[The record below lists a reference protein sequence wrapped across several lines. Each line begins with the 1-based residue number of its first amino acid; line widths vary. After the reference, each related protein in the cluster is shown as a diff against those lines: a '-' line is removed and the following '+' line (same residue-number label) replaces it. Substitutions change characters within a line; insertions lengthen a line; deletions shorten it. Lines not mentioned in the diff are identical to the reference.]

1 MPART
6 PAPAAPGA
14 TVAAMVLIDGGIAS
28 VGGASSQAVI
38 ITIT

>member
-1 MPART
+1 
-6 PAPAAPGA
+6 
-14 TVAAMVLIDGGIAS
+14 VAAMVLIDGGIAS